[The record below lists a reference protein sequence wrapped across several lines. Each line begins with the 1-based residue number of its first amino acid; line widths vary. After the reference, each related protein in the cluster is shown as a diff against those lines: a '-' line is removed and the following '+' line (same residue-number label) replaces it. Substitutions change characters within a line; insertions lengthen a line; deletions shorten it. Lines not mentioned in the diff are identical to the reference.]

1 MAYRDISQTS
11 IFRYWRRMVLIP
23 SIVTSII
30 VCTVAISSLQFIS
43 RRNQLAELE
52 NIANT
57 VSESVYDKIDSTALE
72 ELSRIVFDIGKF
84 HNVIIIVTSPDD
96 EPIASYPAV
105 TGLIDKSLSFDLVHN
120 HPIQLRDGTLLG
132 KVVIKRSKQLFMG
145 LNDITLLVGAIVAIF
160 IGSWVWHLK
169 FSKPMV
175 SDILNLSLHNR
186 TEKKFRFK
194 EIRDIN
200 NLLKKQSQELN
211 DLAVNKAIAQMTQML
226 AHDTRRPFTM
236 IEGVLSLLESSL
248 DMAESKE
255 IARQYTPEVH
265 KALQAVNDML
275 SDIMEVGSNKPP
287 KKEPTDIESVID
299 ATLNDCFRFRAQADI
314 SFEYKFS
321 HLHLLDVDRLKIGRV
336 LSNIVNNAAQAM
348 NYKGRIYFRTHEIDH
363 DMIVTVGNTGSYIPP
378 EEREKLFDAFF
389 TKNKKKGT
397 GLGLAIAR
405 KIVNAHGGQISCKSD
420 FERGTEFVFS
430 LPLAESHLS
439 ICYTRLPDN
448 AAALKNTKVS
458 AERPANPPGI
468 ENAQLERK
476 ILASGKQVHILIA
489 DDASLYRKALQEQ
502 IDRSAV
508 KKAVRLTFAE
518 SGEKAVAS
526 AIRSAPDIIIIDID
540 FGDRGKIDGFE
551 AVRKIRASGNK
562 SKICIH
568 SNRGPLELQA
578 NAVNA
583 GCDLFLPK
591 PMTKSHLLAILAAG
605 IEPLNAPVS
614 GKLSRLAAR
623 EPELMSFFSQYW
635 MHGL

>member
-11 IFRYWRRMVLIP
+11 IFRYWKRMVLIP

-52 NIANT
+52 KIANT

-84 HNVIIIVTSPDD
+84 HNVIIIITSPDD
-96 EPIASYPAV
+96 EPVASYPAV
-105 TGLIDKSLSFDLVHN
+105 TGLIDKSLSFDLVYK
-120 HPIQLRDGTLLG
+120 HPIQLQDGTLLG
-132 KVVIKRSKQLFMG
+132 RVVIKRSKQQLFMG
-145 LNDITLLVGAIVAIF
+145 LNDITLLVAAIVAIF
-160 IGSWVWHLK
+160 MGSWVWHLK

-175 SDILNLSLHNR
+175 SDILNLSLHNG
-186 TEKKFRFK
+186 TEKKIRFK
-194 EIRDIN
+194 EIRDVN

-236 IEGVLSLLESSL
+236 IEGVLTLLESSL
-248 DMAESKE
+248 DMEESKE
-255 IARQYTPEVH
+255 IARQYTPEVR

-287 KKEPTDIESVID
+287 KKEPTDIASVID
-299 ATLNDCFRFRAQADI
+299 ATLNDCFRFNAQADI
-314 SFEYKFS
+314 VFEYRFR

-348 NYKGRIYFRTHEIDH
+348 NYKGRISFQTHEINQK
-363 DMIVTVGNTGSYIPP
+363 MIVTVGNTDSYIPP
-378 EEREKLFDAFF
+378 EEREKLFDAFY

-405 KIVNAHGGQISCKSD
+405 KIVNAHGGRISCRSGS
-420 FERGTEFVFS
+420 EHGTEFVFS
-430 LPLAESHLS
+430 LPIARNHLAIS
-439 ICYTRLPDN
+439 CTRLPDN
-448 AAALKNTKVS
+448 AAAVKNTKVP
-458 AERPANPPGI
+458 AEKPPNPSGI
-468 ENAQLERK
+468 DDTQLERK
-476 ILASGKQVHILIA
+476 ILASGKKVHILIA
-489 DDASLYRKALQEQ
+489 DDAPLYRNALQEQ
-502 IDRSAV
+502 IDQSAV
-508 KKAVRLTFAE
+508 KNAVRLTFAE
-518 SGEKAVAS
+518 SGEEAVA
-526 AIRSAPDIIIIDID
+526 AVVRSAPDIIIIDID
-540 FGDRGKIDGFE
+540 FGDRGNIDGFE
-551 AVRKIRASGNK
+551 AVRKIRACGNK

-568 SNRGPLELQA
+568 SNRGTLELQA
-578 NAVNA
+578 DAVNA

-591 PMTKSHLLAILAAG
+591 PMTRLHLLAILAAS
-605 IEPLNAPVS
+605 IEPSNAPVS

-623 EPELMSFFSQYW
+623 EPELMSFFSQYNI
-635 MHGL
+635 G

>member
-1 MAYRDISQTS
+1 
-11 IFRYWRRMVLIP
+11 MVLIP

-52 NIANT
+52 KIAST

-84 HNVIIIVTSPDD
+84 HNVIIIITSPDD
-96 EPIASYPAV
+96 EPVASYPAV
-105 TGLIDKSLSFDLVHN
+105 TSLIDKSLSFDLVYK

-132 KVVIKRSKQLFMG
+132 RVVIKRSKQLFMG

-160 IGSWVWHLK
+160 MGSWVWHLK

-175 SDILNLSLHNR
+175 SDILNLSLHNGI
-186 TEKKFRFK
+186 EKKFRFK

-211 DLAVNKAIAQMTQML
+211 DLAVNKVIVQMTQML

-236 IEGVLSLLESSL
+236 VEGVLTLLESSL
-248 DMAESKE
+248 DRKESKE
-255 IARQYTPEVH
+255 IARQYTPEVR

-287 KKEPTDIESVID
+287 KKEPADIESVID
-299 ATLNDCFRFRAQADI
+299 STLNDCFRFNAQADI
-314 SFEYKFS
+314 TFEYRFR

-336 LSNIVNNAAQAM
+336 LINIVNNAAQAM
-348 NYKGRIYFRTHEIDH
+348 DYKGRISFRTHEIDH
-363 DMIVTVGNTGSYIPP
+363 KMIVTVGNTGSYIPP
-378 EEREKLFDAFF
+378 KEREKLFDAFY

-405 KIVNAHGGQISCKSD
+405 KIVNAHGGRISCRSD
-420 FERGTEFVFS
+420 FENGTEFVFS
-430 LPLAESHLS
+430 LPIAENHLATSS
-439 ICYTRLPDN
+439 IKLPDN
-448 AAALKNTKVS
+448 AAAVINTKVS
-458 AERPANPPGI
+458 AEGPATPSGI
-468 ENAQLERK
+468 DDTQLERK
-476 ILASGKQVHILIA
+476 ILASGKQIHILIA
-489 DDASLYRKALQEQ
+489 DDAPLYCKALQEQ
-502 IDRSAV
+502 IDQSAV
-508 KKAVRLTFAE
+508 KNAVRLTFSE
-518 SGEKAVAS
+518 SGEEAVAS
-526 AIRSAPDIIIIDID
+526 ATRSAPDIIIIDID
-540 FGDRGKIDGFE
+540 FGDRGKMDGFE

-568 SNRGPLELQA
+568 SNRGALELQA
-578 NAVNA
+578 DAVNA

-605 IEPLNAPVS
+605 IGPLNAPVS

-635 MHGL
+635 IHGI